1 MPIAGH
7 SPPPFFRR
15 GPTLLAKLLVLGA
28 IAIAMAVVDARLHYL
43 DWLRLGIA
51 TITQPV
57 QRILS
62 APFSGLQAVLAYFA
76 EVDTL
81 RTEQAR
87 LRQRDIERAA
97 RVADADRLEVENG
110 RLRALLSMRTRMQQ
124 PARVAEI
131 VASTRDPFTR
141 RVLLDV
147 GGNQGIE
154 SGEPVIDELGVVGQ
168 VTRVYPQHGEV
179 RLVTDRDQGV
189 PVQVVRTGLRAV
201 VFGAGGGQ
209 MELRFLAANVDV
221 QVGDTLVTS
230 GLDGLY
236 PPGLAVARVLKV
248 DRDADPV
255 FARIRCQPIAA
266 VEHHR
271 HVLVLSGRAAETSGR
286 PALAEEAIDAPAR
299 TARKGRSR

>member
-15 GPTLLAKLLVLGA
+15 GPTPLAKLLVLGA
-28 IAIAMAVVDARLHYL
+28 IAIAMAVVDARFHYL

-76 EVDTL
+76 EIDTL

-147 GGNQGIE
+147 GSNQGIE

-271 HVLVLSGRAAETSGR
+271 HVLVLSGRTAETSGR
-286 PALAEEAIDAPAR
+286 PALAEETFDAPAR
-299 TARKGRSR
+299 TIRKGRSR